1 MSETNEWDLVKRQ
14 FDALMRGEGP
24 GTESLDLILDVQFR
38 LRFTELINQ
47 IAQRNSTSSYHWT

>member
-1 MSETNEWDLVKRQ
+1 MLDANEWDLVKRQ
-14 FDALMRGEGP
+14 FDALVRGESP
-24 GTESLDLILDVQFR
+24 ETESLDLILDIQFR